1 MPRGPR
7 ADIFPLCSR
16 DSLTRVCGALT
27 TSQPLS
33 STPPRSVLLCAAP
46 TSAHTCPM
54 SLLYTL
60 HSVRRRASSSSHL
73 ARGPPGNSP
82 SRVLGPGSPLARS
95 RLRWAASYALIALEP
110 ATVVSFQAQVTH
122 SCQQLESEG
131 AAHLRIP
138 LQLEFCRY
146 TSSTA
151 SSVSPAQRAS

>member
-60 HSVRRRASSSSHL
+60 HSVRRRASWFAVTGSD
-73 ARGPPGNSP
+73 ARAAGRTGVAGADVLSLYAILRQASEDRTDPLWDSGPSKGQERQLPGCRIVP
-82 SRVLGPGSPLARS
+82 HTPGSA
-95 RLRWAASYALIALEP
+95 
-110 ATVVSFQAQVTH
+110 VT
-122 SCQQLESEG
+122 G
-131 AAHLRIP
+131 
-138 LQLEFCRY
+138 
-146 TSSTA
+146 TG
-151 SSVSPAQRAS
+151 AQRAQRPGSVTAVVA